1 MTEDILPS
9 FVLAFKAASEAGKRQ
24 GYRRHASLLGKV
36 VAALEHRGVVHRRFE
51 PRIDELLCLKQLWDM
66 LVQLERTTGTVGH
79 HDKGYSGGQEIW
91 NFVQNAPL
99 KAQPAMLFLIIKYVE
114 WMLSVEITLSISPM
128 SPNIMAC
135 LRTSASSQ
143 FGVWNYITMRATVN
157 LAVCYRLSDKIVSAL
172 GIEDELVE
180 EYIKEVKHVSGQK
193 WLPGYHGIER
203 LLAEYKL
210 REWYFEAIR
219 VVKAINGPVVQQ
231 YGNNDGLA
239 MNHYCLLCDFYKG
252 AGVQIDATE
261 GAVMLLA
268 SARHGKEVLV
278 RVLLNSGVDIEAKD
292 SSGWTALHHAALL
305 GREPVVRLLFERGA
319 NKKERTDTGDT
330 GCTALH
336 LAALTRG
343 NEGMLKLLLENG
355 IDIDTRTNDENTALH
370 KAAWCGDESLVQLLL
385 ERGTNI
391 NAKTSDGTTALHIAA
406 ASTEENKATLLL
418 LLGRNIEI
426 EAKRS
431 RNRTALHE
439 AAAQGNTV
447 LMQVLLERGANIWA
461 KTADGSTA
469 LHLATLSE
477 NVAKVRLLLEKGL
490 DVDAETDGGVSALQA
505 GAATGTKAV
514 VQLLLDWKSSDG
526 LRIGEMWIAMLIAVC
541 EGHHG
546 VMMLILKNSGYRTF
560 KRVGVYLCAHAVYI
574 FVPLLLVLSVLLLK
588 AFPGLGVVPTLFLRR
603 G

>member
-1 MTEDILPS
+1 
-9 FVLAFKAASEAGKRQ
+9 
-24 GYRRHASLLGKV
+24 
-36 VAALEHRGVVHRRFE
+36 
-51 PRIDELLCLKQLWDM
+51 
-66 LVQLERTTGTVGH
+66 
-79 HDKGYSGGQEIW
+79 
-91 NFVQNAPL
+91 
-99 KAQPAMLFLIIKYVE
+99 
-114 WMLSVEITLSISPM
+114 
-128 SPNIMAC
+128 
-135 LRTSASSQ
+135 
-143 FGVWNYITMRATVN
+143 MRATVN

-180 EYIKEVKHVSGQK
+180 EYIKEVTHVSGQK
-193 WLPGYHGIER
+193 WLPGCHGIER

-268 SARHGKEVLV
+268 SARHGKEALV

-292 SSGWTALHHAALL
+292 SSGWTALHHAAPL

-355 IDIDTRTNDENTALH
+355 IDIDARTNDESTALH

-385 ERGTNI
+385 ERGANI
-391 NAKTSDGTTALHIAA
+391 NAKTRDGTTALHIAA

-418 LLGRNIEI
+418 LLGREKIEI

-431 RNRTALHE
+431 EDWTALHE
-439 AAAQGNTV
+439 AAAQGHAV

-461 KTADGSTA
+461 KAAEGSTA
-469 LHLATLSE
+469 LHLATLSG
-477 NVAKVRLLLEKGL
+477 NVAKVRLVLEKGL
-490 DVDAETDGGVSALQA
+490 DVDAKTDDGVSALQA
-505 GAATGTKAV
+505 GAATGAKAV

-526 LRIGEMWIAMLIAVC
+526 LRIGEMWIAMLIAAYG
-541 EGHHG
+541 GHG
-546 VMMLILKNSGYRTF
+546 GAMMLILKNSGYWTF

-588 AFPGLGVVPTLFLRR
+588 VFPGLGVVPTLFLRR
-603 G
+603 GWIFSLMNKIVKLYCGPGLLMRAIFYQGSKENKNSRF